1 MRDAP
6 IREIHVEKFNF
17 NFYLFNEIWR
27 DISSS
32 KIFCFVSMA
41 IFFYNVMIFISNKN
55 ENSYGNSISLEL
67 SERSLCAPLLTCE
80 LLVFRGVDR
89 RPKEKYK
96 KQHNR

>member
-1 MRDAP
+1 MR
-6 IREIHVEKFNF
+6 
-17 NFYLFNEIWR
+17 Y
-27 DISSS
+27 SS
-32 KIFCFVSMA
+32 KVFCLVTVT

-67 SERSLCAPLLTCE
+67 SERSFCASLLTCE
-80 LLVFRGVDR
+80 LPAFRGVDS